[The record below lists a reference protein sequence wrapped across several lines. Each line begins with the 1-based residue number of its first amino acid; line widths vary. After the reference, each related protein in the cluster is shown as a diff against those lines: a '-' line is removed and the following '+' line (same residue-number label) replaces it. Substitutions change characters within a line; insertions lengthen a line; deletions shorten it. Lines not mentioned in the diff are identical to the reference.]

1 MGVHHGWGR
10 TLKDIWQRYAAMR
23 GCDLL
28 YQNGFDCQG
37 LWVEVGVEK
46 ELGLNS
52 KREIE
57 EYGLDRFS
65 RACRDRVAHFS
76 GDLTYPVEA
85 ARPVDGLGAVV
96 LHDDRPQHLL
106 HLGLPQAVQRAGMA
120 LQGPPLDAV
129 VPALRDLA
137 LPARADRLLQGPDP
151 SVAPRPPAARR
162 PRSRVPGRV
171 DDDAVDAP
179 GERRRRRPARRRVRR
194 ASRPA
199 SGIAI
204 VAAARLE
211 ASPIVGRGARHGARL
226 RARRAHLHGAVRRA
240 PRPAGVREPGRGLG
254 RRVDGGGHRHRP
266 HRPRAAARR
275 TSSSASARGSSRSS
289 RSTRPARS
297 SASTAGCT
305 ATSPPRRPR

>member
-1 MGVHHGWGR
+1 
-10 TLKDIWQRYAAMR
+10 MR

-65 RACRDRVAHFS
+65 RACRDRVAH
-76 GDLTYPVEA
+76 LLRPAHRALEA

-106 HLGLPQAVQRAGMA
+106 HLGLPQGVQRARLA

-129 VPALRDLA
+129 VPALRDVA

-151 SVAPRPPAARR
+151 PVAARPPAARGPR
-162 PRSRVPGRV
+162 PRVPGRV

-179 GERRRRRPARRRVRR
+179 RERRRGRPARRRLRARR
-194 ASRPA
+194 DRV
-199 SGIAI
+199 GDRDRRGG
-204 VAAARLE
+204 AARGE
-211 ASPIVGRGARHGARL
+211 PDRRQRARHGARV

-289 RSTRPARS
+289 RSTRPAPS